1 MAISLKMAMGI
12 AGLVVATQAAAQV
25 TLYSRDDF
33 RGQQFTTA
41 GNVRDLDGAGFND
54 TAQSAVVE
62 RGSWQACEDAGYGG
76 RCVVLRPGQYRSLA
90 DMGLKNEISS
100 VRAVD
105 DRLGYDDRGGARL
118 AQGYDYR
125 RRADERLFDVP
136 VTSVHA
142 VVGPPEQRCWVERQ
156 RDRRRQRGKR
166 AGRHRRCGDRRY
178 PGPSDRRRSRTR
190 RDNGRRRGRRC
201 GDRVQRRP
209 RWRRRLQPR
218 CSALCD
224 LLARPTPRL
233 LGCNVRVPRSA
244 ASRADECAAR
254 ADDHRQRGWRAADL
268 SRTADTRGTR
278 PGGPS
283 GPLFFARRAPYR
295 VRARDGMAV
304 VTCRCSSDRRRLPA

>member
-156 RDRRRQRGKR
+156 QIVGDSGANVPGAIAGAVIGGILGHQIGGGRGRDVTTAGGAVAGAAIGSNVGRDGDDVYSRDVQHCATYSRDQRPDYWDVTYEFRGQQHHVQMS
-166 AGRHRRCGDRRY
+166 AP
-178 PGPSDRRRSRTR
+178 PGPTITVSAD
-190 RDNGRRRGRRC
+190 GE
-201 GDRVQRRP
+201 P
-209 RWRRRLQPR
+209 RI
-218 CSALCD
+218 
-224 LLARPTPRL
+224 
-233 LGCNVRVPRSA
+233 
-244 ASRADECAAR
+244 
-254 ADDHRQRGWRAADL
+254 
-268 SRTADTRGTR
+268 
-278 PGGPS
+278 
-283 GPLFFARRAPYR
+283 
-295 VRARDGMAV
+295 
-304 VTCRCSSDRRRLPA
+304 